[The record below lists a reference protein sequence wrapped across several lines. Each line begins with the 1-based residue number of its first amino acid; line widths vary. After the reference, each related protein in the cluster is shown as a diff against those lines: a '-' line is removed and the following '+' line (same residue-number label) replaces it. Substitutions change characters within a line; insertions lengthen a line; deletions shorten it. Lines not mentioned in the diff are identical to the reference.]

1 MKRATPD
8 NDDAVRAVIDEM
20 IAESIPMLRAALRR
34 ALAAHLDYLRAPSPR
49 RERIPAEHDDAAV
62 DDLAR
67 ARARALLDRVKGGRR
82 G

>member
-8 NDDAVRAVIDEM
+8 NDDAVRAVI
-20 IAESIPMLRAALRR
+20 
-34 ALAAHLDYLRAPSPR
+34 
-49 RERIPAEHDDAAV
+49 DDAAV